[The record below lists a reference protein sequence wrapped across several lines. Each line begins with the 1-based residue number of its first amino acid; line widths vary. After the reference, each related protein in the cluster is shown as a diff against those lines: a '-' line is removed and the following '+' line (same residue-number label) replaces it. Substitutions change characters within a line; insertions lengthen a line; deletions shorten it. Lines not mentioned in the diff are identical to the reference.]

1 MTPDERARRCAQIL
15 WERDLASRALG
26 IELES
31 VAAGR
36 ACCRLLVAEQHANGH
51 GICHGGL
58 VFTLADT
65 AFAFACNGYNRATV
79 AQHNTISF
87 IAPARLGDTLVAEAA
102 EQSLR
107 GRSGV
112 YDVRVAR
119 EDDDETIALMRGC
132 SRVVDGHFFE
142 EEGH

>member
-1 MTPDERARRCAQIL
+1 MTPDERARRCAEIL

-31 VAAGR
+31 VAPGR
-36 ACCRLLVAEQHANGH
+36 ARCRLLIAANHANGH

-65 AFAFACNGYNRATV
+65 AFAFACNGYNRVAV

-87 IAPARLGDTLVAEAA
+87 VAPARLGDALVAEAH

-119 EDDDETIALMRGC
+119 EADEETIALFRGC

-142 EEGH
+142 EEL